1 MKKRRWG
8 ETGLCFLVA
17 LAMLG
22 FFSPIAA
29 AQMATSFHG
38 YLESNI
44 VLRDVNGAQYGF
56 FDQTEAVQ
64 QRNTL
69 KFDVDIDPDI
79 DMGPFRVE
87 KVHLT
92 FRGA

>member
-1 MKKRRWG
+1 MRKRRWG
-8 ETGLCFLVA
+8 EAGLCVFLV
-17 LAMLG
+17 LVMLG
-22 FFSPIAA
+22 IFSPIAA
-29 AQMATSFHG
+29 AQMTTSFHG

-44 VLRDVNGAQYGF
+44 VLRDVDGAQYGF